1 MSEQLLAID
10 NLRIEAGERVLLE
23 GLSFAVAAGERLA
36 IVGESGSGKTLA
48 TRAIPGLL
56 APGLERV
63 AGTIRFE
70 GRELTALGERVEGL
84 AGERDLHGREVEAPE
99 LARPAL
105 REVAERVPAP
115 AAELQRAQV

>member
-1 MSEQLLAID
+1 MSEPLLTID

-23 GLSFAVAAGERLA
+23 GLSFSVAAGERLA

-63 AGTIRFE
+63 SGTIRFE
-70 GRELTALGERVEGL
+70 GRELTALGERGL
-84 AGERDLHGREVEAPE
+84 RSVRGSRSR
-99 LARPAL
+99 
-105 REVAERVPAP
+105 
-115 AAELQRAQV
+115 